1 MGTDGSTGSTSPKNG
16 VLDSSTTMKPPSQS
30 DGIIARAVFD
40 LFKAKAALENGTERV
55 KITMSYLE
63 IYNEQAIDLLVNNN
77 KDEDNVDSS
86 STFLQ
91 VRDSK
96 DGVTI
101 PNLTHHNVS
110 CPNDVTNL
118 MHLASKKR
126 ATASTNMN
134 AVSSRSHAICTLNV
148 SIAPNDSID
157 ENGEGMEDDCS
168 PRSLSSSDQNGM
180 KAKLTLVDLA
190 GSERMKRTGAE
201 GKRMK
206 EGININKGLFVLGQ
220 VVSALSEMGQRS
232 GSSGGSGSHIPYRD
246 SKLTRLLQDSLG
258 GKLLWLVLLL
268 PLLQTFL
275 SQNHPF
281 HSMFNV
287 AQYR

>member
-16 VLDSSTTMKPPSQS
+16 VLDSSTTMKPPSQT

-258 GKLLWLVLLL
+258 GKVWLVLMCH
-268 PLLQTFL
+268 FCRHF
-275 SQNHPF
+275 SHENHPF
-281 HSMFNV
+281 HSHV
-287 AQYR
+287 

>member
-1 MGTDGSTGSTSPKNG
+1 MGTDGSKI
-16 VLDSSTTMKPPSQS
+16 SSSSANDLSNQQPSQS
-30 DGIIARAVFD
+30 DGIIARAVYD
-40 LFKAKAALENGTERV
+40 LFKAKAALQNGSERV

-63 IYNEQAIDLLVNNN
+63 IYNEQAIDLLVNN
-77 KDEDNVDSS
+77 KDDD
-86 STFLQ
+86 TAPAILQ

-118 MHLASKKR
+118 IHLASKKR
-126 ATASTNMN
+126 ATGSTNMN
-134 AVSSRSHAICTLNV
+134 SVSSRSHAICTLNV
-148 SIAPNDSID
+148 SIAPNDSVTEI
-157 ENGEGMEDDCS
+157 EGGMDDDNSS
-168 PRSLSSSDQNGM
+168 PRSLSSSSDQNGM

-201 GKRMK
+201 GARMK

-220 VVSALSEMGQRS
+220 VVSALSEIGQRS
-232 GSSGGSGSHIPYRD
+232 GSSGAHIPYRD

-258 GKLLWLVLLL
+258 GK
-268 PLLQTFL
+268 
-275 SQNHPF
+275 
-281 HSMFNV
+281 
-287 AQYR
+287 

>member
-101 PNLTHHNVS
+101 PNLTHHSVS

-118 MHLASKKR
+118 IHLASKKR

-148 SIAPNDSID
+148 SIAPNDIH
-157 ENGEGMEDDCS
+157 ENGGGMDDDCS

-258 GKLLWLVLLL
+258 GKLLWLVLIL

-275 SQNHPF
+275 SRKLSFPLH
-281 HSMFNV
+281 V
-287 AQYR
+287 KCCTI

>member
-1 MGTDGSTGSTSPKNG
+1 MGTDGSN
-16 VLDSSTTMKPPSQS
+16 VSSSSSANDLSNQQPSQS
-30 DGIIARAVFD
+30 DGIIARAVYD
-40 LFKAKAALENGTERV
+40 LFKAKAALQNGSERV

-63 IYNEQAIDLLVNNN
+63 IYNEQAIDLLVNN
-77 KDEDNVDSS
+77 KDDD
-86 STFLQ
+86 TAPAILQ

-118 MHLASKKR
+118 IHLASKKR
-126 ATASTNMN
+126 ATGSTNMN
-134 AVSSRSHAICTLNV
+134 SVSSRSHAICTLNV
-148 SIAPNDSID
+148 SIAPRDGVT
-157 ENGEGMEDDCS
+157 ETEEGMDDDDNSS

-180 KAKLTLVDLA
+180 TAKLTLVDLA

-201 GKRMK
+201 GARMK

-220 VVSALSEMGQRS
+220 VVSALSEIGQRN
-232 GSSGGSGSHIPYRD
+232 GSSGAHIPYRD

-258 GKLLWLVLLL
+258 GK
-268 PLLQTFL
+268 
-275 SQNHPF
+275 
-281 HSMFNV
+281 
-287 AQYR
+287 

>member
-1 MGTDGSTGSTSPKNG
+1 MGTDGSKI
-16 VLDSSTTMKPPSQS
+16 SSSSAKDLSNQQPSQS
-30 DGIIARAVFD
+30 DGIIARAVYD
-40 LFKAKAALENGTERV
+40 LFKAKAALQNGSERV

-63 IYNEQAIDLLVNNN
+63 IYNEQAIDLLVNN
-77 KDEDNVDSS
+77 KDDD
-86 STFLQ
+86 TAPAILQ

-118 MHLASKKR
+118 IHLASKKR
-126 ATASTNMN
+126 ATGSTNMN
-134 AVSSRSHAICTLNV
+134 SVSSRSHAICTLNV
-148 SIAPNDSID
+148 SIAPNDSVTEI
-157 ENGEGMEDDCS
+157 EGGMDDDNSS
-168 PRSLSSSDQNGM
+168 PRSLSSSSDQNGM

-201 GKRMK
+201 GARMK

-220 VVSALSEMGQRS
+220 VVSALSEIGQRS
-232 GSSGGSGSHIPYRD
+232 GSSGAHIPYRD

-258 GKLLWLVLLL
+258 GK
-268 PLLQTFL
+268 
-275 SQNHPF
+275 
-281 HSMFNV
+281 
-287 AQYR
+287 

>member
-148 SIAPNDSID
+148 SIAPNVSID
-157 ENGEGMEDDCS
+157 ENGGGMEDDSS

-258 GKLLWLVLLL
+258 GKLLWLC
-268 PLLQTFL
+268 
-275 SQNHPF
+275 
-281 HSMFNV
+281 
-287 AQYR
+287 